1 MRVVLSILFDRKRSA
16 AVGVALTKHGI
27 DGAAFNSV
35 VSRFDRFLFFGLWTV
50 RVIRQDE
57 AIGLKLFNAGDQLGH
72 RSRDVR

>member
-16 AVGVALTKHGI
+16 AIGVALTEHGI

-50 RVIRQDE
+50 RVIR
-57 AIGLKLFNAGDQLGH
+57 
-72 RSRDVR
+72 